1 MKNLSNILKNHPNLV
16 RKSARKNKRKVSK
29 KKGQKQGGFLGVL
42 ASAIALHLIKAGVN
56 GIAGSISR
64 RKKGKGVI
72 SNFIKNKA
80 IKYAAKIK
88 QFAQNA
94 AIDVAIG
101 GLKRLKGGKGMSIHG
116 RGGKGMTI
124 HGRGMKLH
132 GGYGVK
138 ARAPSR
144 AFKVTVLKHGG
155 VVSSKCFKFWSIFNS
170 FIFNKITHNSI
181 SLFVLSS
188 D

>member
-16 RKSARKNKRKVSK
+16 RRSARKNKRKVSK
-29 KKGQKQGGFLGVL
+29 KQGKKQGGFLGVL
-42 ASAIALHLIKAGVN
+42 ASAVAPHLIKAGVN
-56 GIAGSISR
+56 GIAGLISR
-64 RKKGKGVI
+64 RRKGKGVI

-80 IKYAAKIK
+80 IKYAPKIK
-88 QFAQNA
+88 QFAKNA

-101 GLKRLKGGKGMSIHG
+101 GLKQLKGGNGMSIHG
-116 RGGKGMTI
+116 RGMSLHGGNGM
-124 HGRGMKLH
+124 RLH

-155 VVSSKCFKFWSIFNS
+155 IRPSKI
-170 FIFNKITHNSI
+170 
-181 SLFVLSS
+181 LS
-188 D
+188 